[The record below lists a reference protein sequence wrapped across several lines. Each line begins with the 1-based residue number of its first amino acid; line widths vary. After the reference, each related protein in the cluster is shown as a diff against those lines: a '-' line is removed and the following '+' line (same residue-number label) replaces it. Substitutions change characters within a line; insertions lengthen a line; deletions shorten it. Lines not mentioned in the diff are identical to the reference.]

1 VIMRFLGRT
10 GWRPLAAWAAFWAA
24 SAGGAL
30 MPSFIRADALN
41 DHMLEMMQQV
51 GDDTTMS
58 TRSVSAWQ

>member
-1 VIMRFLGRT
+1 
-10 GWRPLAAWAAFWAA
+10 LAAWAAFWAA